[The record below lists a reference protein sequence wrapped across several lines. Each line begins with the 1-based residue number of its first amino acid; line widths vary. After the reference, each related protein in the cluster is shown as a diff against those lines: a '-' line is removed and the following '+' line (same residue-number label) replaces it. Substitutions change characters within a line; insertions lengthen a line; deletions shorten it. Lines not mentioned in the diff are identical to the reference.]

1 MNKDEI
7 INRINSLLDN
17 AVAHGGDAGGPYY
30 SNSKALMQA
39 LYNLLKALGL
49 ENDVVVGQVLQE
61 ACAEKGYISDIR
73 AQKYR
78 ECSYNEI

>member
-7 INRINSLLDN
+7 INKINNLLDK

-39 LYNLLKALGL
+39 LYNLLKALDLG
-49 ENDVVVGQVLQE
+49 NDVIVGQVFPE
-61 ACAEKGYISDIR
+61 ACIEKGYVSDIR
-73 AQKYR
+73 AQKYG